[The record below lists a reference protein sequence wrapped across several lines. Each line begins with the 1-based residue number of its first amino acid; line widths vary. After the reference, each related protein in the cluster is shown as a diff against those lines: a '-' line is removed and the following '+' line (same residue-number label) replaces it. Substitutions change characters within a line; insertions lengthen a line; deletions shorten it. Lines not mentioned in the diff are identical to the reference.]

1 MGVLFAIIALL
12 SWGSGD
18 FLIQRSTRKFG
29 DWISLFYITAIGA
42 IILSFFVYNDLELIF
57 TLKNFFLLVA
67 ASILILFVALSEFE
81 AFRVGKIS
89 VIEPILALE
98 VLVTV
103 ALSSA
108 ILREHLNFLQ
118 TLSIAFLLL
127 GIILV
132 SIKSFH
138 HFKKFHLERGIWH
151 AFFATLGMGVVNLLF
166 GVGSRN
172 MSPLLV
178 NWFTSAFIALVC
190 LVYIVAH
197 SRYKEALEDLKKNK
211 KLIFGVG
218 IVDNIAWIAYSY
230 ATLFIPIAI
239 AIGISESYIALAAT
253 LGMILN
259 KEKLKKH
266 QVAGLVVCVISV
278 VVLSIITE
286 V

>member
-103 ALSSA
+103 ALSSI
-108 ILREHLNFLQ
+108 ILREHLNFFQ
-118 TLSIAFLLL
+118 TLLIIFLLL
-127 GIILV
+127 
-132 SIKSFH
+132 
-138 HFKKFHLERGIWH
+138 
-151 AFFATLGMGVVNLLF
+151 
-166 GVGSRN
+166 
-172 MSPLLV
+172 
-178 NWFTSAFIALVC
+178 
-190 LVYIVAH
+190 
-197 SRYKEALEDLKKNK
+197 
-211 KLIFGVG
+211 
-218 IVDNIAWIAYSY
+218 
-230 ATLFIPIAI
+230 
-239 AIGISESYIALAAT
+239 
-253 LGMILN
+253 
-259 KEKLKKH
+259 
-266 QVAGLVVCVISV
+266 
-278 VVLSIITE
+278 
-286 V
+286 